1 MQFVLCRVSRAYLGL
16 SVRKQRVKKKDVDLE
31 CDFGWVRLIKWLV
44 FLIFFH

>member
-16 SVRKQRVKKKDVDLE
+16 SMRKDVDLE
-31 CDFGWVRLIKWLV
+31 CDFGWARLIKWLV